1 MESLAVKS
9 VYPPDLHANKLW
21 AKNRFRQFSN
31 PLVDLL
37 YQSGRSVKSFKRM
50 LYRTFAPREL
60 IENEF
65 PVSELVF
72 PQNFYLYMDHL
83 HSLNLAGLW
92 QDGNQEPIEEGEPP
106 KQTGVNIKSIAQ
118 LTPFGRLF
126 AKACVPQSLDVA
138 NV

>member
-21 AKNRFRQFSN
+21 AQNRFRQFSN
-31 PLVDLL
+31 PLVDPL

-72 PQNFYLYMDHL
+72 PQNFNLYMDHL

-92 QDGNQEPIEEGEPP
+92 QDGNQEPIEEGERR
-106 KQTGVNIKSIAQ
+106 SRRE
-118 LTPFGRLF
+118 LTLRALP
-126 AKACVPQSLDVA
+126 S
-138 NV
+138 